1 MSLKPQERLKIITEY
16 VRTGK
21 MREGYKITESKE
33 GKYRV
38 SAVRDEKNALIKKRA
53 KLVKK
58 LAAVDKLIEEQQ
70 SNSDT
75 AALAGDACSP
85 GRACRSLERAAAKE
99 QAETELSNEEAI

>member
-58 LAAVDKLIEEQQ
+58 LAVLDKLIEEQQ
-70 SNSDT
+70 SNS
-75 AALAGDACSP
+75 
-85 GRACRSLERAAAKE
+85 AKE
-99 QAETELSNEEAI
+99 QADVDTAPNGASARWDEAVNEEAI

>member
-38 SAVRDEKNALIKKRA
+38 SAVRDEKDALIKKRA

-58 LAAVDKLIEEQQ
+58 LAAIDKLIEET
-70 SNSDT
+70 NS
-75 AALAGDACSP
+75 
-85 GRACRSLERAAAKE
+85 AKE
-99 QAETELSNEEAI
+99 QAAFSDVDPVDEAVL

>member
-21 MREGYKITESKE
+21 VREGYKITESKE

-38 SAVRDEKNALIKKRA
+38 SVVRDEKDALVKKRA

-58 LAAVDKLIEEQQ
+58 LAALDKLIEEA
-70 SNSDT
+70 NSDT
-75 AALAGDACSP
+75 AAHPLG
-85 GRACRSLERAAAKE
+85 RAAAKE
-99 QAETELSNEEAI
+99 QPDVNSVGEAINEEAI

>member
-21 MREGYKITESKE
+21 VREGYKITESKE

-38 SAVRDEKNALIKKRA
+38 SVVRDEKDALVKKRA

-58 LAAVDKLIEEQQ
+58 LAALDKLIEE
-70 SNSDT
+70 SNST
-75 AALAGDACSP
+75 
-85 GRACRSLERAAAKE
+85 KE
-99 QAETELSNEEAI
+99 QPDVNSVGEAINEEAI

>member
-16 VRTGK
+16 VRTGN
-21 MREGYKITESKE
+21 MREGYKITETKE

-38 SAVRDEKNALIKKRA
+38 SVVRDEKDALIKKRA

-58 LAAVDKLIEEQQ
+58 LAALDKLIEEQQ

-75 AALAGDACSP
+75 AA
-85 GRACRSLERAAAKE
+85 RSLERAAAKE
-99 QAETELSNEEAI
+99 QAAQLADVDPVDEAVL

>member
-16 VRTGK
+16 VRTGN
-21 MREGYKITESKE
+21 MREGYKITETKE

-38 SAVRDEKNALIKKRA
+38 SVVRDEKDALIKKRA

-58 LAAVDKLIEEQQ
+58 LAALDKLIEEQQ

-75 AALAGDACSP
+75 AALL
-85 GRACRSLERAAAKE
+85 RAVSEP
-99 QAETELSNEEAI
+99 SDEAVL

>member
-1 MSLKPQERLKIITEY
+1 MSLKPQERLKIIAEY
-16 VRTGK
+16 IRTGN

-38 SAVRDEKNALIKKRA
+38 SVVRDEKDALIKKRA

-58 LAAVDKLIEEQQ
+58 LAALDKLIEEQQ

-75 AALAGDACSP
+75 ALLRAVSEPSDEALCPA
-85 GRACRSLERAAAKE
+85 
-99 QAETELSNEEAI
+99 AETSDEAVL